1 MAQDIRK
8 LFEDPENKD
17 EEVTMPNGHRN
28 RFMERLEDEFPQ
40 NKTVKNRSWW
50 YVAASIVVLVGV
62 VYSGFKWANTSNIE
76 KPTQVVDTKS
86 TTTNEDTKS
95 LGDVSPE
102 LKQVEDYYLA
112 SINFELS
119 KVKVTPENKELFDGY
134 VKRLEELNA
143 EYQKLSV
150 ELTEK
155 GPNEFTVTALINNLK
170 LRLNLLHRLR
180 EQLTLLNGNQY
191 NQKTS

>member
-8 LFEDPENKD
+8 LFEETQNK
-17 EEVTMPNGHRN
+17 EEIQMPKGHRN
-28 RFMERLEDEFPQ
+28 RFMDRLDQEFP
-40 NKTVKNRSWW
+40 KEEPVKNRSWM
-50 YVAASIVVLVGV
+50 YVAASIVVLVGL
-62 VYSGFKWANTSNIE
+62 VYSGFKWMDG
-76 KPTQVVDTKS
+76 KPVDTNPQVVDTK
-86 TTTNEDTKS
+86 TETNKEETKS

-134 VKRLEELNA
+134 VKRLEELNG

-180 EQLTLLNGNQY
+180 EQLKLLNENQY